1 MCNKLLS
8 GRRGY
13 FLGFIAS
20 FGLVGLALF
29 LQQQYH
35 LEPCPLCISQRIAFM
50 ALGLLFLIA
59 ALHNPGNIGR
69 KVYGL
74 LHVAAA
80 VTGIG
85 IAARHIWIQANPDKV
100 MAECGAGFDYI
111 METFPLKKALDLIF
125 KGTGECSSIDW
136 TLFGLT
142 IPQLSLVAFAI
153 LGLFAILL
161 AFGKKA

>member
-1 MCNKLLS
+1 MCNKLFS

-74 LHVAAA
+74 VHVAAA

-85 IAARHIWIQANPDKV
+85 IAARHIWIQANPEKV

-125 KGTGECSSIDW
+125 KGTGECSAMDW
-136 TLFGLT
+136 TMFGLT
-142 IPQLSLVAFAI
+142 IPQLSLIAFAV
-153 LGLFAILL
+153 LGLFAIVL
-161 AFGKKA
+161 AFSKKA

>member
-1 MCNKLLS
+1 MCNKLFA

-13 FLGFIAS
+13 FLGFVAS

-29 LQQQYH
+29 LQQKYN

-50 ALGLLFLIA
+50 VLGVLFLVA
-59 ALHNPGNIGR
+59 ALHNPGSLGR

-74 LHVAAA
+74 LHVIAAA
-80 VTGIG
+80 TGIG

-125 KGTGECSSIDW
+125 KGTGECSAIDW

-142 IPQLSLVAFAI
+142 IPQLSLVAFVG
-153 LGLFAILL
+153 LGLFAVLL
-161 AFGKKA
+161 AFHKKA

>member
-1 MCNKLLS
+1 MCNKLFS

-13 FLGFIAS
+13 FLGFVAS

-74 LHVAAA
+74 VHVAAA

-85 IAARHIWIQANPDKV
+85 IAARHIWIQANPEKV

-125 KGTGECSSIDW
+125 KGTGECSAMDW
-136 TLFGLT
+136 TMFGLT
-142 IPQLSLVAFAI
+142 IPQLSLIAFAV
-153 LGLFAILL
+153 LGLFAIVL
-161 AFGKKA
+161 AFSKKA